1 METFEERCDS
11 TVTSTSTIIAFI
23 EKLLKLTDE
32 SETQSVLD
40 AAVEPA
46 LHAAEDAYTANAT
59 PLTELN

>member
-46 LHAAEDAYTANAT
+46 RHEGVDAYTANAT
-59 PLTELN
+59 PLTELT